1 MKTEGRKNE
10 GEKKKVCRKR
20 EREREKMAGIEL
32 GLGLLKSG
40 SAEKKRK
47 MERKKGIEPSPLKHT
62 APTTLYQPGVNTV
75 PPHSGCAQWT

>member
-1 MKTEGRKNE
+1 MG
-10 GEKKKVCRKR
+10 RKR
-20 EREREKMAGIEL
+20 ERENEKTAGIEL

-62 APTTLYQPGVNTV
+62 APTTL
-75 PPHSGCAQWT
+75 